1 MAQFIDNFC
10 KLPEVKYSIIEDNL
24 LEEQQQDK
32 YGVNDVFNIIITEL
46 TNKMVNHE
54 QYKNLSDNEKM
65 WLANELEK
73 QITKDIYDRVYP

>member
-73 QITKDIYDRVYP
+73 QITKDIYDRYPT